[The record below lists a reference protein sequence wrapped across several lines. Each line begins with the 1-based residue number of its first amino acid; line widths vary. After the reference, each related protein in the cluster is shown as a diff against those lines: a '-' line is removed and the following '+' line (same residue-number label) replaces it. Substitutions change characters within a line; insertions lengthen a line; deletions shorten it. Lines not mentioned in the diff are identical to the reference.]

1 MPARSNERIA
11 LHGCYFVVRSVQIWS
26 YATSVMCGRA
36 LIQIIYSWEHLVT
49 MQATRDKKAEA
60 PVGEKIRS
68 SKLSAEQV
76 SRIKTLLAQGRM
88 YMTELAREYGVTA
101 ATIARI
107 ARELSWRHV
116 QAAPVETAELDASP
130 ADHAKQESTT
140 PDNEL

>member
-1 MPARSNERIA
+1 
-11 LHGCYFVVRSVQIWS
+11 
-26 YATSVMCGRA
+26 
-36 LIQIIYSWEHLVT
+36 